1 MKKFLISFLKKPID
15 DFMVSY
21 FLTTLLIFAVEWAI
35 FGIQIGYVVLLCTTL
50 IAGMTSTMFTKE
62 DRTTDLSDNIFLK
75 YILPGIFLIVGFVL
89 LYFVNYVTNL
99 GLINFIAITLATTV
113 MPVMII
119 KYFQKLRD
127 HATAK

>member
-62 DRTTDLSDNIFLK
+62 GRPTDLSDNIFLK
-75 YILPGIFLIVGFVL
+75 YILPGVFLIVGFVL

-119 KYFQKLRD
+119 KHFQKLRD